1 MINLYHLPVYYKSLR
16 IADLN
21 VVEALTNGIPSVIK
35 TGRINESGELEIS
48 RNPVAINY
56 AQIQIKHSPMRRGII
71 TSPNS
76 LGEFIEIHPRNKE
89 LQPHKILSEHH
100 ASSLFWDLHLTEKK
114 AQEFLFLGTSK
125 DIVNILKENGFSLMD

>member
-1 MINLYHLPVYYKSLR
+1 MINLYRPPVYYKYLR

-56 AQIQIKHSPMRRGII
+56 AGIKREYSPMQRGII

-76 LGEFIEIHPRNKE
+76 LGEFIEIHPINKG

-125 DIVNILKENGFSLMD
+125 DIVNILKENGFSLRN